1 MRQIIE
7 GFEDTMVCPIELWD
21 AEGEPT
27 ARDVLWIQQDDT
39 DLLEIDKRQAK
50 ALIAALQDFC
60 RR

>member
-21 AEGEPT
+21 TEGEPD

-50 ALIAALQDFC
+50 KLIEALQDFC

>member
-1 MRQIIE
+1 
-7 GFEDTMVCPIELWD
+7 MVCPIELWD
-21 AEGEPT
+21 TEGEPD

-50 ALIAALQDFC
+50 KLIEALQDFC